1 MVRGRSDTGV
11 NCHCWLEENPVGN
24 VEPMQLVV
32 YYLTKAAIKLPRA
45 AAFFVV
51 VLVGPVFERSTR
63 PTRTWHSAEVAVVVV
78 RPMKVGIRPYYT

>member
-1 MVRGRSDTGV
+1 
-11 NCHCWLEENPVGN
+11 
-24 VEPMQLVV
+24 MQLVV
-32 YYLTKAAIKLPRA
+32 HYLTKAAIKLPRA

-63 PTRTWHSAEVAVVVV
+63 PTRTWHSAEVAVVVAAAAVAAAAAVVV